1 MEKDL
6 SKLDEFAQEYYL
18 EKKKE
23 IIQDMQ
29 RNEADNQ
36 ARQDAAN
43 QAQSM
48 SQANQKAY
56 KEDNKDKYDE
66 DEDTLPSPSSF
77 FPVSDPTLDPSLDFL

>member
-1 MEKDL
+1 MSIMEKDL

-43 QAQSM
+43 QAQSI
-48 SQANQKAY
+48 SSTSPIDQLYRHYPQEISKRET
-56 KEDNKDKYDE
+56 KQ
-66 DEDTLPSPSSF
+66 PSNE
-77 FPVSDPTLDPSLDFL
+77 V